1 MDAEVKVAVTCA
13 ACGKVF
19 YVAPAIA
26 KLLMRGIPT
35 CSGDCA
41 MKVLDLEEDR

>member
-1 MDAEVKVAVTCA
+1 MESEVKEQMTCT

-26 KLLMRGIPT
+26 KLLKRGIPT
-35 CSGDCA
+35 CSADCA
-41 MKVLDLEEDR
+41 IKILDIQEDR